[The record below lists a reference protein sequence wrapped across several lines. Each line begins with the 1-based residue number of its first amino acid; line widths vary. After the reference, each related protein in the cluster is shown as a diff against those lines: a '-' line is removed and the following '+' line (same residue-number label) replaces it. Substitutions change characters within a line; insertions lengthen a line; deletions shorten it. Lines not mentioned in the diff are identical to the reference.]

1 MTPERFREIL
11 DEINEADL
19 EFLKTFELQ
28 WRRDFV
34 EFMDKFKVSELPAFL
49 DRHCGFLLASE
60 NTRNSIIEN
69 IGRFR
74 ERHSRLLRPD
84 SLDKPKNNFN
94 LDLPWF
100 SLIDESFEL
109 YRQMMEEFPN
119 YWVKL
124 ATESLIS
131 RLNEF
136 YQIKEFKDFSE
147 MNDIDQLKSDF
158 LDFRLIERRL
168 DWLRC
173 DVMPIFSKYR
183 QDSKRVK
190 VPKNKK
196 LITKVLV
203 KSAFTDGFKDL
214 LLLEYNTEYPSMKIE
229 VEPVRDWTSYLPV
242 NFDPSDRKNLRR
254 VQFLGA
260 YLFFLSRPE
269 IMKKMFS
276 IDVRGDEK
284 VVHYDSHLLS
294 TIFFLCS
301 QTYGGRDIG
310 YPKMMT
316 LSENL
321 VTVKNVIQG
330 CFAN

>member
-1 MTPERFREIL
+1 MTPERFSEIL
-11 DEINEADL
+11 KETSEAEL
-19 EFLKTFELQ
+19 EFLKTFDLELQ
-28 WRRDFV
+28 KDFV
-34 EFMDKFKVSELPAFL
+34 EFMDNFKVSELSVFL
-49 DRHCGFLLASE
+49 GRHCKFLSDSKTE
-60 NTRNSIIEN
+60 SIIKN
-69 IGRFR
+69 ITEFR
-74 ERHSRLLRPD
+74 DRYSRLLRPD
-84 SLDKPKNNFN
+84 SLDRSKNNFN

-100 SLIDESFEL
+100 NLIDESFEL

-136 YQIKEFKDFSE
+136 YKIKEFKDFSE
-147 MNDIDQLKSDF
+147 LNNIDQLKSDS
-158 LDFRLIERRL
+158 LVSRLIVRRL

-173 DVMPIFSKYR
+173 VQMPIFSKYR
-183 QDSKRVK
+183 QDCKRVK
-190 VPKNKK
+190 VPQNKK

-203 KSAFTDGFKDL
+203 ESAFTDGFKDL
-214 LLLEYNTEYPSMKIE
+214 LLIEYNTEYPSTKID

-242 NFDPSDRKNLRR
+242 NFDPADRKNLRR

-284 VVHYDSHLLS
+284 VVHYDSRLLS

-301 QTYGGRDIG
+301 QTCGGRDIG